1 MILINEETVTIRYT
15 VKFEKRVKAVRK
27 DNEEHHVFI
36 DRIAKDLT
44 DDEAT
49 EGDVLHVD
57 NIEEMYY

>member
-1 MILINEETVTIRYT
+1 MIFINEETVTIRYT

-49 EGDVLHVD
+49 EGDVLYIE
-57 NIEEMYY
+57 NIEEKYY

>member
-1 MILINEETVTIRYT
+1 M
-15 VKFEKRVKAVRK
+15 KAVRK

-49 EGDVLHVD
+49 EGDVLYIE
-57 NIEEMYY
+57 NIEEKYY

>member
-1 MILINEETVTIRYT
+1 M
-15 VKFEKRVKAVRK
+15 KAVRK

-49 EGDVLHVD
+49 EGDVLDVD